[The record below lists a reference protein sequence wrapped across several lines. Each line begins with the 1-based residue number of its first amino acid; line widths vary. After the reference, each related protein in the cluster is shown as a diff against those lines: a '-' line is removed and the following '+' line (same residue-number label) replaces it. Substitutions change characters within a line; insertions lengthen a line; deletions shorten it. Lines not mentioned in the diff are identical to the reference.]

1 MAASSYCDFSCREA
15 TSENYEPERT
25 ITDENNLPHRLFQ
38 SLKADIC
45 PCKIYDFEN
54 NRFCFNRTNSHFILH
69 LNICSLQAYFDELL
83 DFLQEFS
90 SLPSLIFISETRI
103 NNNPMINIDILY
115 IYIFLSTFL
124 PLRKLEVLVHI
135 FLH

>member
-54 NRFCFNRTNSHFILH
+54 ITL
-69 LNICSLQAYFDELL
+69 Y
-83 DFLQEFS
+83 S
-90 SLPSLIFISETRI
+90 SS
-103 NNNPMINIDILY
+103 
-115 IYIFLSTFL
+115 
-124 PLRKLEVLVHI
+124 
-135 FLH
+135 